1 MSLNKIVLALS
12 KKILEK
18 YDLCDYCLGRLFV
31 KKLNLKSNKLLGK
44 KLNSN
49 KKNRCYI
56 CKNIFDNL
64 DYFIKMMLNNSSNY
78 EYSSFSIGIILKPS
92 IIERDDIIRS
102 KFKLQGIDGI
112 KTSIIQEITKNFSK
126 RTKKILDNRDPDI
139 VFTIN
144 FKDDS
149 LETRTK
155 PIYLYG
161 RYLKNERKLQQKQK
175 SCDNCSGKG
184 CRTCLFHGI
193 SEFNSIEGIVSKFVF
208 QKVGGT
214 ITKFSWV
221 GSEDR
226 TSLVKGCGRPFF
238 IKLFNPNK
246 RTMKKTSFKDE
257 SIEIISLKTIP
268 MMPKMPVDFSSTLE
282 CKISS
287 KQPIEKTLLKK
298 LLTISKNPVIVY
310 EKSGKRFEK
319 SITLYDYKPITSH
332 EFVIFLKFDGGL
344 PVKRFVQGDD
354 VSPSISS
361 VLISKCTSLEFDF
374 LDVQIK

>member
-1 MSLNKIVLALS
+1 MSLNQNVQVLS

-18 YDLCDYCLGRLFV
+18 YDLCDYCLGRLFT
-31 KKLNLKSNKLLGK
+31 KTLNLKSNKLLGK

-64 DYFIKMMLNNSSNY
+64 DYFIKLMSNDSSKY

-112 KTSIIQEITKNFSK
+112 KTSITQEITKNFSK
-126 RTKKILDNRDPDI
+126 KMKKILDNRDPDI
-139 VFTIN
+139 VFTLN

-149 LETRTK
+149 LEIRTK

-193 SEFNSIEGIVSKFVF
+193 AEFNSIEGIVSKFVF
-208 QKVGGT
+208 LKIGGT
-214 ITKFSWV
+214 VTKFSWV
-221 GSEDR
+221 GSEDK
-226 TSLVKGCGRPFF
+226 TSLVSGSGRPFF

-246 RTMKKTSFKDE
+246 RSMKKTSFKDN
-257 SIEIISLKTIP
+257 SVEIICLKTIP
-268 MMPKMPVDFSSTLE
+268 TLPPLPVEFSSTLE
-282 CKISS
+282 CRIYS
-287 KQPIEKTLLKK
+287 KQSINKNSLKK
-298 LLTISKNPVIVY
+298 LLTISTNPVIVY
-310 EKSGKRFEK
+310 EKSGKRYEK
-319 SITLYDYKPITSH
+319 QITLFDYKLLNSH
-332 EFVIFLKFDGGL
+332 EFTIFLKFDGGL

-361 VLISKCTSLEFDF
+361 ILNSKCTSVEFDF
-374 LDVQIK
+374 LDVVIK

>member
-1 MSLNKIVLALS
+1 MSLNQNVQVLS

-18 YDLCDYCLGRLFV
+18 YDLCDYCLGRLFT
-31 KKLNLKSNKLLGK
+31 KTLNLKSNKLLGK

-64 DYFIKMMLNNSSNY
+64 DYFIKLMSNDSSKY

-112 KTSIIQEITKNFSK
+112 KTSITQEITKNFSK
-126 RTKKILDNRDPDI
+126 KMKKILDNRDPDI
-139 VFTIN
+139 VFTLN

-149 LETRTK
+149 LEIRTK

-184 CRTCLFHGI
+184 CRTCFFHGI
-193 SEFNSIEGIVSKFVF
+193 AEFNSIEGIVSKFVF
-208 QKVGGT
+208 LKIGGT
-214 ITKFSWV
+214 VTKFSWV
-221 GSEDR
+221 GSEDK
-226 TSLVKGCGRPFF
+226 TSLVSGSGRPFF

-246 RTMKKTSFKDE
+246 RSMKKTSFKDN
-257 SIEIISLKTIP
+257 SVEIICLKTIP
-268 MMPKMPVDFSSTLE
+268 TLPPLPVEFSSTLE
-282 CKISS
+282 CRISS
-287 KQPIEKTLLKK
+287 KQSINKNSLKK
-298 LLTISKNPVIVY
+298 LLTISTNPVIVY
-310 EKSGKRFEK
+310 EKSGKRYEK
-319 SITLYDYKPITSH
+319 QITLFDYKLLNSH
-332 EFVIFLKFDGGL
+332 EFTIFLKFDGGL

-361 VLISKCTSLEFDF
+361 ILNSKCTSVEFDF
-374 LDVQIK
+374 LDVVIK